1 MALIRSELK
10 GAGSVV
16 HQLRDDGSL
25 GTKVTGIY
33 EGIIETAEDLTL
45 PRLAEYG
52 PGSMFFC
59 LANMEWFW
67 RASWSTRCCP
77 WQK

>member
-1 MALIRSELK
+1 MALLRSELK

-59 LANMEWFW
+59 LANKNLYSKNSTNEWEVI
-67 RASWSTRCCP
+67 TG
-77 WQK
+77 